1 MRVCNLSYLNTDWY
15 IDQMKREAYTSAPL
29 PISWEKK
36 DYVSGH
42 LDVCRVS
49 DHPQFA
55 NGMELSQALDLV
67 RNPKTI
73 DDNGIGTFFSSNMIL
88 PVDKQKA
95 IETGTVA
102 AKDSARIVNQMNI
115 KLGRSVGK
123 AQLMVLEMLNS
134 NNWERPIYVAATV
147 GSEYYPALQEY
158 MQLEGLAYRIV
169 PVKGQRER
177 VNTEAMYDNMMNKF
191 VWGNIADPN
200 VYLDEQHIR
209 MARTMRMMFGQL
221 TAALIEE
228 GQNEKALEVLNKCM
242 EVIPTTSVPA
252 DYSSAMLAEYYYE
265 LGQTEKAD
273 ALIRPLLDDCIAKIE
288 WVKSLKP
295 KYSKAVSQDMSIR
308 QNVGLIQNM
317 WMTARNYNSELTTEL
332 EENLQK
338 YYPLVRN

>member
-1 MRVCNLSYLNTDWY
+1 
-15 IDQMKREAYTSAPL
+15 
-29 PISWEKK
+29 
-36 DYVSGH
+36 
-42 LDVCRVS
+42 
-49 DHPQFA
+49 
-55 NGMELSQALDLV
+55 
-67 RNPKTI
+67 
-73 DDNGIGTFFSSNMIL
+73 
-88 PVDKQKA
+88 
-95 IETGTVA
+95 
-102 AKDSARIVNQMNI
+102 
-115 KLGRSVGK
+115 
-123 AQLMVLEMLNS
+123 
-134 NNWERPIYVAATV
+134 ERPIYVAATV